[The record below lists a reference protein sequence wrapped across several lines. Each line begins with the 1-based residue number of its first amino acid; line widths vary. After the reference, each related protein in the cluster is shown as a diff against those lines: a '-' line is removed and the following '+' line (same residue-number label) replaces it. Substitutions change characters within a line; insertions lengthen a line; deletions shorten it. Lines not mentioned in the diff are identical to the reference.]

1 MRSILLATAAVALT
15 MTAAQAQPATQ
26 ALRTADFL
34 NSVGV
39 NLHLNSQ
46 WDTSY
51 SDAANG
57 GTGAG
62 SGVTTVNGY
71 TTNVSKIAAALN
83 YAGLTRVRVGMSAPY
98 VLSRFQAL
106 ALASPWLRA
115 DVQVDTGP
123 AISDQLARAAQV
135 PDRIDSFEGMNEGTD
150 RTDYYNGQNAAPA
163 DCAFQRDLR
172 VGVTAWNKTYQPA
185 RFVPLLAPSV
195 ADWNGFG
202 QLAGCAS
209 SSDASNGHSY
219 VDATPPTASK
229 AYDLPHEQQDAPA
242 GAPNYVTETGPIT
255 NALTSRGMSEDYAA
269 RRTLDL
275 LLAFKK
281 TTVRTY
287 LYELVDERAHNPV
300 LNDGSSD
307 EQEMHYGLF
316 HSDWTAKASAVAL
329 HNQAAILLD
338 HAATAGTFAPGS
350 LAYAI
355 SGAAP
360 ATYSLLMQKA
370 DGTFILALWAEP
382 NTWNAATS
390 NSAGWAST
398 PTPTTVTVS
407 FPAMSAIGASDA
419 FGMAATLPA
428 GTNAKVVITDHPVY
442 LSLTVAP
449 PVPVT
454 PPTPVTPPPVTPP
467 PVTPPA
473 PVATSAN
480 GTTITGAT
488 GSIGDAH
495 GDAFTLVAAPG
506 LGNQIAMNGK
516 VDGATSSVVTLEWL
530 NGNLFQVNTAGNG
543 WVKVAG
549 AGAWTAVSADVV
561 GLCLKH

>member
-1 MRSILLATAAVALT
+1 MRSILLATAAMALAS
-15 MTAAQAQPATQ
+15 AAHAQSAVP

-39 NLHLNSQ
+39 NLHLNSE

-57 GTGAG
+57 GTAG
-62 SGVTTVNGY
+62 SGATTVNGY

-83 YAGLTRVRVGMSAPY
+83 YAGITRVRVGMGASYLLP
-98 VLSRFQAL
+98 RFQAL

-115 DVQVDTGP
+115 DIQVDTGA
-123 AISDQLARAAQV
+123 AISDQLARAGQV
-135 PDRIDSFEGMNEGTD
+135 ADRIDSFEGMNEATD
-150 RTDYYNGQNAAPA
+150 RTDYYNGLNGAPA
-163 DCAFQRDLR
+163 VCAFQRDLR
-172 VGVTAWNKTYQPA
+172 SGVTAWNATHKQQA
-185 RFVPLLAPSV
+185 PLLAPSI

-202 QLAGCAS
+202 QLAGCAA

-219 VDATPPTASK
+219 VDFSPPTASK

-255 NALTSRGMSEDYAA
+255 NALTSRGMSEDVAA

-275 LLAFKK
+275 LLSFKK

-287 LYELVDERAHNPV
+287 LYELVDENAHTPT
-300 LNDGSSD
+300 LNDGSSNA
-307 EQEMHYGLF
+307 QEMHYGLF
-316 HSDWTAKASAVAL
+316 HSDWTAKATAVAL

-338 HAATAGTFAPGS
+338 RGATAGTFAPGS
-350 LAYAI
+350 LAYSI
-355 SGAAP
+355 SGAPP
-360 ATYSLLMQKA
+360 ATYSTLMQKSNG
-370 DGTFILALWAEP
+370 DFVLAVWAEP
-382 NTWNAATS
+382 NVWNTATA
-390 NSAGWAST
+390 NNAGWPISA
-398 PTPTTVTVS
+398 PATTVTVS

-428 GTNAKVVITDHPVY
+428 GSSAKVVITDHPVY
-442 LSLTVAP
+442 LTLTVAP
-449 PVPVT
+449 PVAVASPVPVT
-454 PPTPVTPPPVTPP
+454 QPVPVAPPP
-467 PVTPPA
+467 A
-473 PVATSAN
+473 MAQSAN
-480 GTTITGAT
+480 GAMITGA
-488 GSIGDAH
+488 GSALGDAH

-516 VDGATSSVVTLEWL
+516 VDGTTSSVVAMEWL
-530 NGNLFQVNTAGNG
+530 NGNLFQVNKQGNG
-543 WVKVAG
+543 WVKVGG